1 MDIQNMEQQNME
13 KEKERI
19 YRMGIRRG
27 IFATVLIV
35 ALLVAAVLTLWF
47 AVRGAEGVKQ
57 ESLFSEG
64 SIIDENMVKKLNSLE
79 RIIQNY
85 YYQDDVDAVAL
96 EEGVYHGILDAI
108 GDPYSCYYTV
118 EELAELM
125 EHTEGVYYGIGAYV
139 GLDTATGYP
148 KIISAIPGTPAEE
161 ADLRPDD
168 IIYEVNGES
177 VQGKDLDSVVAMI
190 KGEEG
195 TIVTLTIIRSTEPD
209 YLYVDIERRQ
219 VESPTITSEML
230 EDGMAYIQI
239 TEFSSVSVNQF
250 ADALAT
256 ARESGMKGLI
266 IDLRAN
272 PGGSLDAVVDIARM
286 LLPEGLIV
294 YTEDK
299 YGMRQEYSCDGT
311 HEFELPLVVLVDGN
325 SASASEVLAGAI
337 KDYGKGTLVGT
348 TTFGKGIVQQLVGLA
363 DGSAVKITVSSY
375 YSPKGNNIHGTGIEP
390 DLVCEFDGEA
400 YYNEDYDNQ
409 LEYAKEVLAEM
420 INKQ

>member
-1 MDIQNMEQQNME
+1 MDIQDMEQNHMD
-13 KEKERI
+13 KEKI
-19 YRMGIRRG
+19 YRKGVKNGILG
-27 IFATVLIV
+27 TLLIFVLI
-35 ALLVAAVLTLWF
+35 AATAGLILWTS
-47 AVRGAEGVKQ
+47 ARKAAKVGSNAP
-57 ESLFSEG
+57 ES
-64 SIIDENMVKKLNSLE
+64 IVDENMMMKLNALE
-79 RIIQNY
+79 QIIDAY
-85 YYQDDVDAVAL
+85 YYQDDVEPSTL
-96 EEGVYHGILDAI
+96 EDGIYHGMLEAI
-108 GDPYSCYYTV
+108 GDPYSCYYTE
-118 EELAELM
+118 EELADLM
-125 EHTEGVYYGIGAYV
+125 EHTEGIYYGIGAYV
-139 GLDTATGYP
+139 GLDTTTGYP

-195 TIVTLTIIRSTEPD
+195 TTVTLTIVRSTEVD

-219 VESPTITSEML
+219 VESPTITSEMM
-230 EDGMAYIQI
+230 ENGMAYIQI

-250 ADALAT
+250 ADALKT

-272 PGGSLDAVVDIARM
+272 PGGNLDAVVDIARM
-286 LLPEGLIV
+286 LLPEGLVV

-299 YGMRQEYSCDGT
+299 YGMREEYSCDGKQ
-311 HEFELPLVVLVDGN
+311 EFELPLVVLVDRN

-337 KDYGKGTLVGT
+337 KDYEIGTLVGT
-348 TTFGKGIVQQLVGLA
+348 TTFGKGIVQQLVGLK

-420 INKQ
+420 IGQQ